1 MIKKSLRTP
10 VGKFPK
16 KAHILYKGKILTLKS
31 SPNKLKHSRVGVIVG
46 KGVVRRANKRNK
58 VRRTIFNVFEKS
70 AEIIKNPGNDY
81 VVIIKDGDELDEDGL
96 GRLTSELEASLSNI
110 KNDN

>member
-1 MIKKSLRTP
+1 MIKKSLRVP

-16 KAHILYKGKILTLKS
+16 QANILYKGKTLTLKS

-46 KGVVRRANKRNK
+46 KGVVRNANRRNK
-58 VRRTIFNVFEKS
+58 VKRTIFNVFDKNT
-70 AEIIKNPGNDY
+70 EIISRPGIDY
-81 VVIIKDGDELDEDGL
+81 VVIVKDGNELDEDDL
-96 GRLTSELEASLSNI
+96 GRLTSELEVALSNR

>member
-1 MIKKSLRTP
+1 MIKKSLRVP

-16 KAHILYKGKILTLKS
+16 KASILYKGKILTLKS

-46 KGVVRRANKRNK
+46 KGVVRHANRRNK
-58 VRRTIFNVFEKS
+58 VKRIIFNVFDKNT
-70 AEIIKNPGNDY
+70 EIINRPGNDY
-81 VVIIKDGDELDEDGL
+81 VVIVKDSDELDEGDL